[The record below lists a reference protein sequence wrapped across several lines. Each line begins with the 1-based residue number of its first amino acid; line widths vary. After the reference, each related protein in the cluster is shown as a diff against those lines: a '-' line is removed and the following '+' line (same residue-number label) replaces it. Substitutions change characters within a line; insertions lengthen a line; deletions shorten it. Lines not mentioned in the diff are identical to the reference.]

1 MASKWTTVSI
11 ANAPSGFVAG
21 TMLLL
26 TDGSVMIHGDTSAN
40 WMRLTPGTDP
50 TQGGDVYAHGAFA
63 QTQAMASIR
72 EYFASG
78 VVSDGRMYV
87 IGAEYSDTSGKPKSR
102 KDGQVYDPQTDSWT
116 AISKPSP
123 AVRLC
128 QGRRGLGRA
137 PRRPRPARR

>member
-50 TQGGDVYAHGAFA
+50 TQGG
-63 QTQAMASIR
+63 ASTLT
-72 EYFASG
+72 
-78 VVSDGRMYV
+78 GR
-87 IGAEYSDTSGKPKSR
+87 S
-102 KDGQVYDPQTDSWT
+102 
-116 AISKPSP
+116 
-123 AVRLC
+123 
-128 QGRRGLGRA
+128 
-137 PRRPRPARR
+137 RRPKRWRPYASTSRRAWCRTAGCT